1 MRISDF
7 TSPCQGAL
15 SLMPHHKHKAE
26 FYTPESHIQIIHESG
41 LQRIIYSVFSPLLLA
56 AH

>member
-7 TSPCQGAL
+7 TSPRQGAL

-26 FYTPESHIQIIHESG
+26 FYCPESHIQIFHESV
-41 LQRIIYSVFSPLLLA
+41 LQRIMCSVFSTLFQA